1 ERGVAASGLEDGA
14 VGSGDGGSE
23 AGVQG
28 RAGVGPG
35 HLARQRF
42 HGQSARHLAGG
53 VPAHPVGNA
62 EQSPLGVEEVGVLV
76 VGTAQARVGRRS
88 RFESHGRKPRR
99 ALRRWQGAASRRR
112 RGGHTDC
119 RRAWGMRHGTW
130 ARFFV
135 AGLLVLAAAACRRD
149 LAEERASAPAPPPAA
164 QIAPV
169 TESMTL
175 EERLER
181 LSQELSAAYQGRLE
195 GEALGRLLRAEAI
208 TDRLLEVK
216 APFPWLARGY
226 SVDARLRQ
234 LQALADRIV
243 AELRRGTEPEELLD
257 EVQALMQ
264 ATEDLRVALREGG
277 GDRPTPLDAL
287 LATTLPD
294 TTGVFVSEGATG
306 E

>member
-1 ERGVAASGLEDGA
+1 
-14 VGSGDGGSE
+14 
-23 AGVQG
+23 
-28 RAGVGPG
+28 
-35 HLARQRF
+35 
-42 HGQSARHLAGG
+42 
-53 VPAHPVGNA
+53 
-62 EQSPLGVEEVGVLV
+62 
-76 VGTAQARVGRRS
+76 
-88 RFESHGRKPRR
+88 
-99 ALRRWQGAASRRR
+99 
-112 RGGHTDC
+112 
-119 RRAWGMRHGTW
+119 M
-130 ARFFV
+130 

-234 LQALADRIV
+234 LQALADRII
-243 AELRRGTEPEELLD
+243 AELRRGADPEDLLD
-257 EVQALMQ
+257 EVRALMA
-264 ATEDLRVALREGG
+264 ATEDLRVALQEGG
-277 GDRPTPLDAL
+277 GDMPTPLDSL
-287 LATTLPD
+287 LANTLPD
-294 TTGVFVSEGATG
+294 TSEATISEGPTG